1 MEDITN
7 DVSWHSQ
14 LERVISDEGERCLC
28 FSWLHGKSQKM
39 FSKLNT
45 MISIPVIVMS
55 TIAGSASIGS
65 TNLFSNATI
74 AGVSIG
80 VVSLMVGV
88 LNTVSSYFG
97 WAKRSEAHR
106 IAAVTYEKV
115 YRFILIELAMPR
127 EERMVARDMLK
138 IVRDQCD
145 RLQETSPQIP
155 DQIIWEFK
163 KKFGDSTP
171 DLKKPEITNG
181 LDPIFVYSVDTAAPS
196 RRSVRPA
203 PQTTTEPQTP
213 IEQPVTPRPISPSP
227 TELTAI
233 PVANKASAVVVP
245 SPKRVSI
252 FQSKPKP
259 VEIH

>member
-1 MEDITN
+1 MIDDITS

-65 TNLFSNATI
+65 ANLFSNSAV

-80 VVSLMVGV
+80 AVSLMVGV
-88 LNTVSSYFG
+88 LNTISSYFG
-97 WAKRSEAHR
+97 WAKRAEAHR
-106 IAAVTYEKV
+106 IAGITYEKV

-127 EERMVARDMLK
+127 EERMAARDMLK
-138 IVRDQCD
+138 VVRDQCD
-145 RLQETSPQIP
+145 RLQETAPQIP
-155 DQIIWEFK
+155 DQVIWEFK

-171 DLKKPEITNG
+171 DVKKPEITNG
-181 LDPIFVYSVDTAAPS
+181 LDPIFVYSADAATPFIRNIKLSS
-196 RRSVRPA
+196 RTPA
-203 PQTTTEPQTP
+203 EA
-213 IEQPVTPRPISPSP
+213 ITPRPPSP
-227 TELTAI
+227 QRMEAVVI
-233 PVANKASAVVVP
+233 PVADQNSPVIVP

-252 FQSKPKP
+252 FQSKPKSS
-259 VEIH
+259 EK

>member
-1 MEDITN
+1 MEDNTN

-65 TNLFSNATI
+65 ANLFSNATI

-80 VVSLMVGV
+80 AVSLMVGV
-88 LNTVSSYFG
+88 LNTISSYFG
-97 WAKRSEAHR
+97 WAKRAEAHR

-138 IVRDQCD
+138 VVRDQCD

-155 DQIIWEFK
+155 DQVILEFK

-181 LDPIFVYSVDTAAPS
+181 LDPIFVYSADTAAPS
-196 RRSVRPA
+196 RRIVRPA

-213 IEQPVTPRPISPSP
+213 IEQQVTHQPP
-227 TELTAI
+227 TELTVI

-259 VEIH
+259 VEIN

>member
-1 MEDITN
+1 MEDINN

-45 MISIPVIVMS
+45 MISIPVIIMS

-65 TNLFSNATI
+65 TNLFSNATL

-80 VVSLMVGV
+80 AVSLMVGV
-88 LNTVSSYFG
+88 LNTISSYFG

-138 IVRDQCD
+138 VVRDQCD

-155 DQIIWEFK
+155 DQIISEFK
-163 KKFGDSTP
+163 KRFGDSTP

-181 LDPIFVYSVDTAAPS
+181 LDPIFVYSADAATIS
-196 RRSVRPA
+196 RRTVRHA
-203 PQTTTEPQTP
+203 PQTTAEPQTP
-213 IEQPVTPRPISPSP
+213 IESVTTRPISPSP
-227 TELTAI
+227 TEVTVLPA
-233 PVANKASAVVVP
+233 PNKNSAVIVP
-245 SPKRVSI
+245 SPKRASI